1 MTSVLDRRNHVVGNL
16 HAALYRAT
24 NGRVGGR
31 IGQADVVLV
40 TTTGRRSGQ
49 PRAVP
54 LMAYPDAGRLVLVA
68 SNGGQDKHPAW
79 YLNALANPAV
89 TVRRGDDTRVMR
101 ARVATPAEKAE
112 LWPRIVE
119 WWDRFAVY
127 QRRTA
132 RDLPLLIVE

>member
-1 MTSVLDRRNHVVGNL
+1 MTSVLDRRNQVVGAL

-31 IGQADVVLV
+31 IGQAQVVLV

-49 PRAVP
+49 PHAVP
-54 LMAYPDAGRLVLVA
+54 LMAFADADRIVLVA

-89 TVRRGDDTRVMR
+89 TVRRGDDTHVMR
-101 ARVATPAEKAE
+101 ARIATPAEKAE

-119 WWDRFAVY
+119 WWDRYDAY
-127 QRRTA
+127 QRKTT
-132 RDLPLLIVE
+132 RDIPLLLLE